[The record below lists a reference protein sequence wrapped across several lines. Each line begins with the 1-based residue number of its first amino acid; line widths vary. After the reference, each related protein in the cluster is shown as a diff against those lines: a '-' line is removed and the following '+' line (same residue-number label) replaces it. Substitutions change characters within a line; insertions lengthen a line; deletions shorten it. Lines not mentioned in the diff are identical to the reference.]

1 MKRAS
6 EKKHWDVFWSGSGEL
21 EDVYGTDRRIIESLS
36 KHVDLKGLAVL
47 EVGAGTGRDAG
58 EIASLG
64 AEVSALDYSE
74 ESLRL
79 MRSALSGSA
88 RIVCGD
94 ATALPFRS
102 ESFDVVYHQG
112 LLEHFRNPNDV
123 LDENVR
129 VLKHGGILLV
139 DVPQKYHYY
148 TLAKHALIALGK
160 WFAGWESEFSA
171 AQLRK
176 LIEARGMRVLAV
188 YGHNMTPPIWYRGVR
203 RALLKSGL
211 RLPMYPKGPRWLA
224 RFARAARSFV
234 PRAVRTNT
242 ALVIACV
249 AEKP

>member
-6 EKKHWDVFWSGSGEL
+6 EKKHWDVFWSGSREL
-21 EDVYGTDRRIIESLS
+21 EDVYGTDRRIVETLS
-36 KHVDLKGLAVL
+36 RHVDLKGLAVL

-58 EIASLG
+58 EMASLG

-74 ESLRL
+74 ESLKL
-79 MRSALSGSA
+79 MRSALGGDA

-112 LLEHFRNPNDV
+112 LLEHFRNPSDV

-129 VLKHGGILLV
+129 ILKHGGILLV
-139 DVPQKYHYY
+139 DVPQRYHYY
-148 TLAKHALIALGK
+148 TLAKHALIAAGK
-160 WFAGWESEFSA
+160 WFAGWESEFSV

-176 LIEARGMRVLAV
+176 LVEQRGLRVLAV
-188 YGHNMTPPIWYRGVR
+188 YGHNMSPPIWYRGVR

-211 RLPMYPKGPRWLA
+211 RLPMYPKGPRWLS
-224 RFARAARSFV
+224 RFARGAGSFV